1 MIKQFLLSLLLI
13 NTLYSIEAQENFGL
27 KLDGST
33 GEIRLCDSDNF
44 DIGDGFT
51 VEAWI
56 FASAWK
62 AEAWQGSIINKDQQG
77 PDSGFAFRAGKNG
90 ILSMVM
96 SVNRSWF
103 EVQTDPIMNANQ
115 WYHVAAV
122 VNGTTLSLFI
132 NGELVESGT
141 FSGTP
146 TANNQPLTIGASP
159 GFGGRIWNGVID
171 EVRVWNIARTPEEIS
186 DNTTAVFT
194 GTEEGL
200 VAYLPMNE
208 GSAQSTAN
216 LADNSC
222 AGTLDAAAWEDGFS
236 IPKIDA
242 GVLSVNAPDV
252 LTIFERPVKVSV
264 TVQNYGSEAISEIPI
279 DLDINGLPTLSE
291 TFNITL
297 QPGETANLTFT
308 EPLDLTQNNTNLL
321 NAKTALEA
329 DKNTLNNATS
339 YRYRRP
345 KDGNLLRVLNEEQ
358 HNFGGEGQTKFTPVN
373 MPENMEAYEKL
384 LLHISVECPRTGC
397 DPWDQPASFFVV
409 TEKGEFEIA
418 RYITPFGIEC
428 GDWVVDVTDFK
439 SILSGQIIFKSFVQV
454 WGSSGWLVN
463 ADLEFIKG
471 EEKTFQKL
479 TPLWETQN
487 WVYGDPAISY
497 DLPAQTN
504 TIAENTQNSH
514 MRMTLSGHGQG
525 NTDNAAEFANKT
537 HDIFVNG
544 AIAGIHNPWKTD
556 CAQNA
561 CSDQAGTWLF
571 SRAGWCPGQQV
582 NPFIFDLNEDIVA
595 GEDLTLDY
603 VLEDYTNF
611 INTGYNGSSH
621 TEPHFRIFSYLV
633 EQSDSRYEAFNNLS
647 AENLELTT
655 NGDANNPVFESLVFE
670 IKNSGTEAI
679 SNVKVAYYV
688 NGIFVLE
695 EIINE
700 EIVAGSTYQ
709 HTFSQVMG
717 FEAKDDNTVFA
728 VVTAEGDENTN
739 DDVSKL
745 FINDQLVNA
754 ETILADEIALFPNPT
769 SGAFQL
775 ELEATMMNG
784 QIEIV
789 DAQGKVIQQL
799 IINDLLP
806 QIRIESKGLYLI
818 RIRTTEGK
826 ELLSRVLVQ

>member
-1 MIKQFLLSLLLI
+1 MKQTLLSLLLI
-13 NTLYSIEAQENFGL
+13 SSLSLIHAQENFGL

-33 GEIRLCDSDNF
+33 GEIRLCDNDNF

-90 ILSMVM
+90 TLSMVM

-146 TANNQPLTIGASP
+146 TASNQPLTIGASP

-171 EVRVWNIARTPEEIS
+171 EVRIWNIARTPEEIN
-186 DNTTAVFT
+186 DNTTTVFD
-194 GTEEGL
+194 GMEEGL

-222 AGTLDAAAWEDGFS
+222 AGNLIATTWEDGFS
-236 IPKIDA
+236 IPKVDV

-252 LTIFERPVKVSV
+252 LTIFERPVKVKV
-264 TVQNYGSEAISEIPI
+264 TVQNYGSETISNIPI
-279 DLDINGLPTLSE
+279 ELDINGLPTLSE
-291 TFNITL
+291 VFSATL
-297 QPGETANLTFT
+297 QPGETADFIFT
-308 EPLDLTQNNTNLL
+308 KPLDLTQNNTNLL
-321 NAKTALEA
+321 NVKTAMDA

-345 KDGNLLRVLNEEQ
+345 KDGNLLRILNEEQ

-384 LLHISVECPRTGC
+384 LLHISVECPSTGC
-397 DPWDQPASFFVV
+397 DPWDQPASFFVI

-439 SILSGQIIFKSFVQV
+439 SVLSGQIIFKSFVQV
-454 WGSSGWLVN
+454 WGPSGWLVN

-497 DLPAQTN
+497 DLPEQTT
-504 TIAENTQNSH
+504 TIAENTQSGH

-525 NTDNAAEFANKT
+525 NTDNAAEFSNKT
-537 HDIFVNG
+537 HDLFVNG
-544 AIAGIHNPWKTD
+544 AIAGVHNPWKTD

-561 CSDQAGTWLF
+561 CSNQAGTWLF

-582 NPFIFDLNEDIVA
+582 IPFTFNLNEDMVA
-595 GEDLTLDY
+595 GEDLVIDY

-633 EQSDSRYEAFNNLS
+633 EQSNSRYEAFNNLS

-655 NGDANNPVFESLVFE
+655 NGDPNNPVFESLMFN
-670 IKNSGTEAI
+670 IRNSGTQVI
-679 SNVKVAYYV
+679 SDAKVAYYV
-688 NGIFVLE
+688 NGEFILE
-695 EIINE
+695 ETIDA
-700 EIVAGSTYQ
+700 EIAAGNIYQ

-717 FEAKDDNTVFA
+717 FSTNDDNTVFA
-728 VVTAEGDENTN
+728 VITAEGDENTN

-754 ETILADEIALFPNPT
+754 ATVLANEIELFPNPT
-769 SGAFQL
+769 SGTFRL
-775 ELEATMMNG
+775 ELEASMMNG
-784 QIEIV
+784 QIEIM

-799 IINDLLP
+799 IIKELLSE
-806 QIRIESKGLYLI
+806 ISIANKGLYLV
-818 RIRTTEGK
+818 RMRTLEGQ
-826 ELLSRVLVQ
+826 EVLKKVVVQ